1 MPLQLESM
9 ANSPLNDGLI
19 YVGSLRFDARL
30 MVGNK
35 STAHMRVSYS
45 HLRHFFRNCRNRLHS
60 RPIPDTGKI
69 LLEVSQRVKVNR
81 ECLALRTLRNAIK
94 IC

>member
-9 ANSPLNDGLI
+9 ANSPLNGGLI
-19 YVGSLRFDARL
+19 CAGSLRVGARL

-45 HLRHFFRNCRNRLHS
+45 HLRHFFRSCRNRLYS
-60 RPIPDTGKI
+60 RSIPNTGKI
-69 LLEVSQRVKVNR
+69 SRFIIQ
-81 ECLALRTLRNAIK
+81 
-94 IC
+94 